1 MRAMHTPGRLLVI
14 PAVLLTFAAC
24 ANGTDDLLPGYYEE
38 QAGGGGLG
46 GDGGAGGGDLSAS
59 SSSSVS
65 VGSTGVG
72 GAEGEGG
79 DGGSNEGDEAAGGDG
94 GAAAECDH
102 AAPNTC
108 TGAEELDPIS
118 GDVEAD
124 SMTVTGTTSKWF
136 KILIVDDADEASAEH
151 FRATLDSP
159 PGMNFD
165 LIVYQGGIAVD
176 APDCFVSG
184 VRGQGVPE
192 SFYVTWN
199 DRFIDPDDRWFV
211 IEVRYVEGTAC
222 GEDAKWTLTI
232 LGNNAALT
240 SP

>member
-14 PAVLLTFAAC
+14 PAVLLSLAAC

-46 GDGGAGGGDLSAS
+46 GDGGAGGGDLSVS
-59 SSSSVS
+59 SSSS
-65 VGSTGVG
+65 STASSSGVG
-72 GAEGEGG
+72 GAGGEGG
-79 DGGSNEGDEAAGGDG
+79 GGEGVGVGVGGDG
-94 GAAAECDH
+94 ATPAECDH

-108 TGAEELDPIS
+108 TGAEELGHIS

-124 SMTVTGTTSKWF
+124 SLTVTGTTSKWF

-165 LIVYQGGIAVD
+165 LIVYQGGID

-222 GEDAKWTLTI
+222 GEDAKWTLTV